1 MHWFTL
7 AVGGRHAVPT
17 GAGYSVLLL
26 LHVAAAMVGF
36 GALAVTGAQAGR
48 ARRGP
53 GQPGAAGV
61 RRYFRPGVNWAGRAL
76 YAVPVAGFGLVADS
90 NGAFAAGDGFVVSGL
105 VLWVLA
111 TAVAEAVVWPGER
124 RLQELV
130 TEAWEEPAA
139 IAAIDRE
146 AQRVQ
151 AAGVVTTVLFV
162 VAVVLM
168 VGKP

>member
-1 MHWFTL
+1 VHCLTL
-7 AVGGRHAVPT
+7 AVVGHSAVPT

-26 LHVAAAMVGF
+26 LHVAAAVVGF

-53 GQPGAAGV
+53 GQPGAEGV
-61 RRYFRPGVNWAGRAL
+61 RRYFRPGVNWAGRVL
-76 YAVPVAGFGLVADS
+76 YVVPVAGFGLVADS
-90 NGAFAAGDGFVVSGL
+90 NGAFAAAQGFVVSGL

-124 RLQELV
+124 RLQQLV
-130 TEAWEEPAA
+130 TEAWDEPIAM
-139 IAAIDRE
+139 AAIDSE

-151 AAGVVTTVLFV
+151 VAAVVTTVVFV

-168 VGKP
+168 FGKP